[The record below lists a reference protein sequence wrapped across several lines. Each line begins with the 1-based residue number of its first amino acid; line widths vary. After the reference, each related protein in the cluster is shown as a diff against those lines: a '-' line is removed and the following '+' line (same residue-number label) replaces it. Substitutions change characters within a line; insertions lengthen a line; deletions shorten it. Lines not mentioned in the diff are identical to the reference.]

1 MIKKITFLFLMSFF
15 FVSCEVINDSNS
27 QQVSTQDYKRAVSF
41 LYENYNNKTAFNI
54 NSKINWFKDD
64 TGIWFIEYTKKKKT
78 YKLVDFKDFQ
88 VVDLFNHKKVAN
100 KLSKFS
106 KKLINQNQ
114 LSLFNIQKI
123 GKDNLE
129 FRFEDKLYVLNLNSY
144 QLKLQEENTTEEKN
158 LFESKSPDGKWIAY
172 AKDYNLFIRSIESN
186 KEFQL
191 STEGKKGYE
200 YASSYDWYD
209 KMEGENGERPIRF
222 FVS

>member
-129 FRFEDKLYVLNLNSY
+129 FRFEPS
-144 QLKLQEENTTEEKN
+144 
-158 LFESKSPDGKWIAY
+158 
-172 AKDYNLFIRSIESN
+172 
-186 KEFQL
+186 
-191 STEGKKGYE
+191 
-200 YASSYDWYD
+200 
-209 KMEGENGERPIRF
+209 ERITIIIII
-222 FVS
+222 

>member
-88 VVDLFNHKKVAN
+88 VVDLFNHKKELIERRKN
-100 KLSKFS
+100 KIRL
-106 KKLINQNQ
+106 NQI
-114 LSLFNIQKI
+114 LML
-123 GKDNLE
+123 
-129 FRFEDKLYVLNLNSY
+129 
-144 QLKLQEENTTEEKN
+144 
-158 LFESKSPDGKWIAY
+158 
-172 AKDYNLFIRSIESN
+172 
-186 KEFQL
+186 
-191 STEGKKGYE
+191 
-200 YASSYDWYD
+200 
-209 KMEGENGERPIRF
+209 
-222 FVS
+222 